1 MAPGRYALRANEL
14 ASMLSGSTLAIPN
27 LKVPLANFA
36 RGQSKYT
43 AEIRRWVDRLVE
55 ENVHDRRK
63 CIGVKRCDF
72 GYLAACCFPDSD
84 WEQLKAAAA
93 MLVWIFTWDDIIDHG
108 EDTSGIISN
117 GDRARVFC
125 QQSLEYISQK
135 LELNGSYGEI
145 AGQIAPSMSMFDE
158 TAGRLMSA
166 NWSQSGCS
174 PHLQADVAEHFLM
187 KKVLT
192 GQTQRLYNEIEH
204 YVKCCLIEH
213 LQQEDDSIPTQEEFT
228 NMRFG
233 TSGISPGI
241 AICEFTRNVSLPDEI
256 VESAP
261 MKVIWREITRL
272 CMMINDIYSCQ
283 KELVQI
289 RLQRSGVIQ
298 NIIPVIAYS
307 SGTDDITTVSQEFMD
322 IFQTSVNTFEESFQ
336 LLKALA
342 SPDPK
347 LSDDIQKYIENCQT
361 ITTGLLE
368 WMLCSERYGVAKHL
382 QADGSALVPL
392 VYDCG
397 KSPAGKA

>member
-14 ASMLSGSTLAIPN
+14 ASMLSGSTLTIPN

-55 ENVHDRRK
+55 ENIHDRRK

-93 MLVWIFTWDDIIDHG
+93 FLVWIFTWDDIIDHG
-108 EDTSGIISN
+108 EDDSGIISN

-135 LELNGSYGEI
+135 LGLDDGSYGEV

-158 TAGRLMSA
+158 TAGPLMSA
-166 NWSQSGCS
+166 NWSQR
-174 PHLQADVAEHFLM
+174 QM
-187 KKVLT
+187 R
-192 GQTQRLYNEIEH
+192 RLYSEIEH
-204 YVKCCLIEH
+204 YVECCLVEH

-233 TSGISPGI
+233 TSGITPGI
-241 AICEFTRNVSLPDEI
+241 AICENISLPDEI

-283 KELVQI
+283 KELVRI
-289 RLQRSGVIQ
+289 DITSHSWKRANKEPLQRSGVIQ

-307 SGTDDITTVSQEFMD
+307 SGTDDITTVTQEFMD
-322 IFQTSVNTFEESFQ
+322 IFQRSVNTFEESFQ

-347 LSDDIQKYIENCQT
+347 LSEDIQKYIENCQT

-368 WMLCSERYGVAKHL
+368 WMLRSERYGVGKYL

-397 KSPAGKA
+397 KAAAGKA

>member
-14 ASMLSGSTLAIPN
+14 ASMLSGSTLTIPN
-27 LKVPLANFA
+27 LKVPLASFA

-55 ENVHDRRK
+55 ENIHDRRK

-93 MLVWIFTWDDIIDHG
+93 FLVWIFTWDDIIDHG

-117 GDRARVFC
+117 GERARVFC

-135 LELNGSYGEI
+135 LELDDSYGGV

-158 TAGRLMSA
+158 TAGPLMSA
-166 NWSQSGCS
+166 NWSQR
-174 PHLQADVAEHFLM
+174 
-187 KKVLT
+187 
-192 GQTQRLYNEIEH
+192 QTQRLYNEIEH

-213 LQQEDDSIPTQEEFT
+213 LQQEDDSIPAQEEYT
-228 NMRFG
+228 TMRFG
-233 TSGISPGI
+233 TSGITPGI
-241 AICEFTRNVSLPDEI
+241 AICEFTRDISLPDEI

-283 KELVQI
+283 KEL
-289 RLQRSGVIQ
+289 RSGVIQ
-298 NIIPVIAYS
+298 NIIPVIAYA
-307 SGTDDITTVSQEFMD
+307 SGTDDITTVTQEFMD
-322 IFQTSVNTFEESFQ
+322 IFQTSVNTFEESYQ

-342 SPDPK
+342 SPDPN
-347 LSDDIQKYIENCQT
+347 LSEDIQKYIQNCQT

-368 WMLCSERYGVAKHL
+368 WMLRSERYGVGKYL

-392 VYDCG
+392 VYDNG
-397 KSPAGKA
+397 KTGAGKA

>member
-14 ASMLSGSTLAIPN
+14 ASMLSGSTLTIPN
-27 LKVPLANFA
+27 LKVPLAKFA

-55 ENVHDRRK
+55 ENIHDRRK

-72 GYLAACCFPDSD
+72 GYLAACCFPDAD

-93 MLVWIFTWDDIIDHG
+93 FLVWIFTWDDIIDHG

-135 LELNGSYGEI
+135 LELGGSCEEI
-145 AGQIAPSMSMFDE
+145 ASQIAPSMSMFDE
-158 TAGRLMSA
+158 TAGPLMSV
-166 NWSQSGCS
+166 NWSQR
-174 PHLQADVAEHFLM
+174 
-187 KKVLT
+187 
-192 GQTQRLYNEIEH
+192 QTQRLYSEIEH

-213 LQQEDDSIPTQEEFT
+213 LQQEDDSIPSQEEYT
-228 NMRFG
+228 TMRFG
-233 TSGISPGI
+233 TSGITPGI
-241 AICEFTRNVSLPDEI
+241 AICEFTRDISLPDEI

-283 KELVQI
+283 KEL
-289 RLQRSGVIQ
+289 RSGVIQ
-298 NIIPVIAYS
+298 NIIPVIAYA
-307 SGTDDITTVSQEFMD
+307 SGTDDITTVTQEFMD
-322 IFQTSVNTFEESFQ
+322 IFQTSVNTFEEAYQ

-347 LSDDIQKYIENCQT
+347 LSEDIQKYIQNCQT

-368 WMLCSERYGVAKHL
+368 WMLRSERYSVGKHL

-392 VYDCG
+392 IYDSG
-397 KSPAGKA
+397 KATAGKA

>member
-14 ASMLSGSTLAIPN
+14 ASMLSGSTLTIPN
-27 LKVPLANFA
+27 LKVPLAKFA

-55 ENVHDRRK
+55 ENIHDRRK

-72 GYLAACCFPDSD
+72 GYLAACCFPDAD

-93 MLVWIFTWDDIIDHG
+93 FLVWIFTWDDIIDHG

-135 LELNGSYGEI
+135 LELGGSCEEI
-145 AGQIAPSMSMFDE
+145 ASQIAPSMSMFDE
-158 TAGRLMSA
+158 TAGPLMSV
-166 NWSQSGCS
+166 NWSQSWSCLINEQTL
-174 PHLQADVAEHFLM
+174 PNNILTTI
-187 KKVLT
+187 LT
-192 GQTQRLYNEIEH
+192 GQTQRLYSEIEH

-213 LQQEDDSIPTQEEFT
+213 LQQEDDSIPSQEEYT
-228 NMRFG
+228 TMRFG
-233 TSGISPGI
+233 TSGITPGI
-241 AICEFTRNVSLPDEI
+241 AICEFTRDISLPDEI

-283 KELVQI
+283 KEL
-289 RLQRSGVIQ
+289 RSGVIQ
-298 NIIPVIAYS
+298 NIIPVIAYA
-307 SGTDDITTVSQEFMD
+307 SGTDDITTVTQEFMD
-322 IFQTSVNTFEESFQ
+322 IFQTSVNTFEEAYQ

-347 LSDDIQKYIENCQT
+347 LSEDIQKYIQNCQT

-368 WMLCSERYGVAKHL
+368 WMLRSERYSVGKHL

-392 VYDCG
+392 IYDSG
-397 KSPAGKA
+397 KATAGKA